1 MLRENIKI
9 NLNEAIRS
17 QNKKTISTLRLVLAA
32 IKDRDIAARS
42 DGNNEGIS
50 DDEIK
55 LMLQTM
61 IKQRKESAK
70 LYENAGRSEL
80 SESENEEVLIIA
92 SYLPQQ
98 TNDIEINEAVRQV
111 MSETNASSMRDM
123 GKIMGILKERYA
135 GRCDFTLVSKIAREI
150 LSSSK

>member
-1 MLRENIKI
+1 MLRENIKT

-80 SESENEEVLIIA
+80 AESENEEILIIA

-98 TNDIEINEAVRQV
+98 MNDLEINEAVRSV

-135 GRCDFTLVSKIAREI
+135 GRCDFSSVSKIAREI
-150 LSSSK
+150 LSTIK

>member
-9 NLNEAIRS
+9 NLNEAVRS

-70 LYENAGRSEL
+70 LYENADRSEL
-80 SESENEEVLIIA
+80 AESENEEVLIIA

-98 TNDIEINEAVRQV
+98 MNDIEINEAVRQV

-135 GRCDFTLVSKIAREI
+135 GRCDFTSVSKIAREI
-150 LSSSK
+150 LSSIK

>member
-1 MLRENIKI
+1 MLRENIKT

-80 SESENEEVLIIA
+80 AESENEEILIIA

-98 TNDIEINEAVRQV
+98 MNDLEINKAVRSV

-135 GRCDFTLVSKIAREI
+135 GRCDFSSVSKIAREI
-150 LSSSK
+150 LSTIK